1 MIRLFR
7 TYLVL
12 LIPLV
17 SGWGCGYHLSGKAV
31 AIPESI
37 DSIAVPTFVNKSPE
51 YRLEQRLTAA
61 VVDELVA
68 RTRYRIT
75 ADPSEAGAL
84 LSGEIFSVIPTP
96 VILAGGAG
104 STYLV
109 MVRMRVYLKDLKTG
123 KLLFENQN
131 YFFQEEF
138 EISQKSGKFFP
149 EEGPALDRL
158 SHEFARNFV
167 TSLLESF

>member
-1 MIRLFR
+1 MIRSFRKSLF
-7 TYLVL
+7 L
-12 LIPLV
+12 LLLLLL
-17 SGWGCGYHLSGKAV
+17 SLGCGYHLSGKAT

-37 DSIAVPTFVNKSPE
+37 DSIAVPTFTNKSAE

-68 RTRYRIT
+68 RTKYRIT
-75 ADPSEAGAL
+75 PNPDEARAL
-84 LSGEIFSVIPTP
+84 LSGEITSVVATP
-96 VILAGGAG
+96 VVLAGGAG

-109 MVRMRVYLKDLKTG
+109 MVRMKVALKDLKTD

-138 EISQKSGKFFP
+138 EISQNPGKFIP

-158 SHEFARNFV
+158 AQEFSRSFV
-167 TSLLESF
+167 TTLLESF

>member
-1 MIRLFR
+1 MIRSFW
-7 TYLVL
+7 TYLVFLVL
-12 LIPLV
+12 LFTA
-17 SGWGCGYHLSGKAV
+17 SGCGYHLSGKAT

-37 DSIAVPTFVNKSPE
+37 DSIAVPTFVNKSAE
-51 YRLEQRLTAA
+51 YRVEQRLTGA

-75 ADPSEAGAL
+75 PNPAEARAL
-84 LSGEIFSVIPTP
+84 LSGEILSISSTP

-109 MVRMRVYLKDLKTG
+109 MVRMRVLLKDLKTG

-131 YFFQEEF
+131 YYFQEEF
-138 EISQKSGKFFP
+138 EISQSSGKFFP
-149 EEGPALDRL
+149 EEGPALDRMAQ
-158 SHEFARNFV
+158 EFARNFV